1 MNKISCLA
9 VATVA
14 LCTTAFQAVSAV
26 AMEGRSRSLEHL
38 PPFMAGMMDQQPL
51 IPLEK
56 SLLWRNKT
64 SSETSSLPSSNSTH
78 AAANALIRGLLIA
91 NRTGEVG
98 YTSRVSYRV
107 QDVVRNLRRGKS
119 IAFASNRCN
128 VSEPILGRL
137 LQLGK
142 YTVSLN

>member
-9 VATVA
+9 VTTIA
-14 LCTTAFQAVSAV
+14 LCMTAIPAVSAV
-26 AMEGRSRSLEHL
+26 AMDDQASKHL
-38 PPFMAGMMDQQPL
+38 PSFMAGIMDQPL

-56 SLLWRNKT
+56 SLLWRNKA
-64 SSETSSLPSSNSTH
+64 SSETSSLPAVSNSTH
-78 AAANALIRGLLIA
+78 AAANALIRGLLVA

-98 YTSRVSYRV
+98 YTSTISYRV

-128 VSEPILGRL
+128 VAEPVLGRL

-142 YTVSLN
+142 YTSSLN

>member
-14 LCTTAFQAVSAV
+14 LCMTAIPAVSA
-26 AMEGRSRSLEHL
+26 AATNNRSQALEHL
-38 PPFMAGMMDQQPL
+38 PAFVAGMTDQPL

-98 YTSRVSYRV
+98 YTSAISYRV
-107 QDVVRNLRRGKS
+107 QDVVRSLRRGKS
-119 IAFASNRCN
+119 IAFAGNRCN
-128 VSEPILGRL
+128 VSEPVLGRL

-142 YTVSLN
+142 YTASLN

>member
-26 AMEGRSRSLEHL
+26 AMENRSQSLEHL
-38 PPFMAGMMDQQPL
+38 PSFMAGMMDQPL

-64 SSETSSLPSSNSTH
+64 SSETSSLLSSNSTH

-119 IAFASNRCN
+119 IAFASNRCS
-128 VSEPILGRL
+128 VSEPVLGRL

-142 YTVSLN
+142 YTASLN